1 MAGTELEC
9 TVKINPPML
18 VLALLLVALEALVG
32 RRVVAADEP
41 SPFVAPDGEAL
52 VVFIQNERDDRK
64 MTFLVF
70 VPSTECV
77 ASLSGREAEV
87 VPMTP
92 GKYSFY
98 VAGYDTRRIEIDL
111 EAGRTYF
118 IRVYSRDRFATRTT
132 EVTPARRGTDSY
144 KEIRTWLDGAAV
156 TYARDDQCRG
166 KPIEGRPRRT
176 QKGITEANVDWKD
189 ADDVFRAK
197 YSLSKEDG
205 LSAEEVAR
213 LF

>member
-1 MAGTELEC
+1 
-9 TVKINPPML
+9 VKKTTTTL
-18 VLALLLVALEALVG
+18 SLALLFAALVTG
-32 RRVVAADEP
+32 GATHPAAADEP

-52 VVFIQNERDDRK
+52 VVFIQNDRDDRK

-77 ASLSGREAEV
+77 AELTGREAEL
-87 VPMTP
+87 VPMSP
-92 GKYSFY
+92 GKYSFF

-118 IRVYSRDRFATRTT
+118 IRVHSRDRFATRTT

-144 KEIRTWLDGAAV
+144 KELKTWLDGAEV
-156 TYARDDQCRG
+156 THAREDQCRG
-166 KPIEGRPRRT
+166 KPIEGRPRQI
-176 QKGITEANVDWKD
+176 QKGIMAANVDWKD
-189 ADDVFRAK
+189 GGDVFRAK

-205 LSAEEVAR
+205 LTAEEVAR